1 MRYSISC
8 ILILLSFL
16 SFGQDPSR
24 FAEEIEI
31 LLEST
36 KDKKATN
43 PIIFAGSSSFRL
55 WDKLEATFPEKNI
68 VNHGFGGSQTSDLI
82 MYCPLLVTNYKPE
95 KVFIYEGD
103 NDLAEGKKSVDVV
116 VADIKTLLRVI
127 KRRTPDIPI
136 FLVSPKPSISRWH
149 LKDQYVELNAELKKL
164 CASRE
169 EITFI
174 DVWSPMIAKDG
185 DLKRDL
191 FVEDGLHMNDQGY
204 SIWAKAIGEH
214 L

>member
-1 MRYSISC
+1 MRFVVTSLLLFLCIS
-8 ILILLSFL
+8 LPA
-16 SFGQDPSR
+16 QDPSR
-24 FAEEIEI
+24 FAEEVEK

-36 KDKKATN
+36 KEKKGSN

-55 WDKLEATFPEKNI
+55 WDNLEETFPDKNI

-82 MYCPLLVTNYKPE
+82 MYSPLLVTSYNPS

-103 NDLAEGKKSVDVV
+103 NDLAEGKKSVDIV
-116 VADIKTLLRVI
+116 VADIKTLVRVI
-127 KRRTPDIPI
+127 KRRVPDVPI
-136 FLVSPKPSISRWH
+136 FLVSPKPSISRWE
-149 LKDQYVELNAELKKL
+149 LKEEYMELNKELEKL
-164 CASRE
+164 CASRD

-174 DVWSPMIAKDG
+174 NVWDPMISKNG

-191 FVEDGLHMNDQGY
+191 FIEDGLHMNNEGY